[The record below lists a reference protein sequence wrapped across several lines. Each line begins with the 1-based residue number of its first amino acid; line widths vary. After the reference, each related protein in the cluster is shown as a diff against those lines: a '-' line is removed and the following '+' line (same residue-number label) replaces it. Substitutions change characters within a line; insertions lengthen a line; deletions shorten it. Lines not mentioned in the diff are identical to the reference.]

1 MLVKTLRHQAL
12 RSHIRCLSSSITAS
26 GAQVPYRPRRSLMY
40 VPGNDER
47 KVAKIPVLGADC
59 VCLDC
64 EDGVAINKK
73 EAARENIRRLLDSQ
87 SIDFGKGGMW
97 LIIIGPRQRLHFS

>member
-1 MLVKTLRHQAL
+1 
-12 RSHIRCLSSSITAS
+12 
-26 GAQVPYRPRRSLMY
+26 MY

-73 EAARENIRRLLDSQ
+73 EAARENIRRLLDTQ
-87 SIDFGKGGMW
+87 SIDFGKGGM
-97 LIIIGPRQRLHFS
+97 LLNNNLRQRISLLILTVIFYGLKL

>member
-1 MLVKTLRHQAL
+1 MSCRMLVKSLRPQVL
-12 RSHIRCLSSSITAS
+12 RSQIRCLSSTSAAS
-26 GAQVPYRPRRSLMY
+26 AAQVPYRPRRSLMY

-73 EAARENIRRLLDSQ
+73 EAAREYIRRLLDTQ
-87 SIDFGKGGMW
+87 SIDFGKEGM
-97 LIIIGPRQRLHFS
+97 LLNKTCPQY

>member
-1 MLVKTLRHQAL
+1 
-12 RSHIRCLSSSITAS
+12 
-26 GAQVPYRPRRSLMY
+26 MY

-73 EAARENIRRLLDSQ
+73 EAARENIRRLLDSK
-87 SIDFGKGGMW
+87 SIDFGKEGML
-97 LIIIGPRQRLHFS
+97 LIRSSALDKDFTFPDNNGH